1 MKNAI
6 RTNVVLA
13 VVAAFACAVGFAQSS
28 GEAIYKEKCLRCHG
42 ATGLANSGTG
52 IAMKVKPITDPDIK
66 KLSEA
71 EMIEIVRNG
80 KGGRMQ
86 PWKDELS
93 NAKIKSAV
101 DYFRTF
107 IK

>member
-1 MKNAI
+1 
-6 RTNVVLA
+6 
-13 VVAAFACAVGFAQSS
+13 
-28 GEAIYKEKCLRCHG
+28 
-42 ATGLANSGTG
+42 
-52 IAMKVKPITDPDIK
+52 
-66 KLSEA
+66 
-71 EMIEIVRNG
+71 MIEIVRNG